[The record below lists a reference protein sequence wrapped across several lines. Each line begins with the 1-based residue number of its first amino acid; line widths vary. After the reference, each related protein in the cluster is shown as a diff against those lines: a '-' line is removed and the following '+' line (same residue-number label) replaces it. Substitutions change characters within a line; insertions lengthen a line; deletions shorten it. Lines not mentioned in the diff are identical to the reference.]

1 MSAIPFVF
9 TPETHTFM
17 TRDGPRLSVTQ
28 ILAKNGICD
37 FSFVDQETRLYS
49 MDRGS
54 KVHWLTELEDGGGL
68 NYRTVPKWLRGF
80 RKGWNTWKRRSSFQ
94 INSIE
99 ERFVSRFGFGGI
111 IDRTG
116 MFPPSVFMGWG
127 MSAVVDIKTGAIAD
141 WVAYQLAPYAV
152 WAAGDNPKRA
162 EYIRRIALRLKADG
176 SYTVREFP
184 CCSFRMDW
192 AQFMQWTRKANG

>member
-68 NYRTVPKWLRGF
+68 NYRTVPKWLRGY

-127 MSAVVDIKTGAIAD
+127 TSAVVDIKTGAVAD
-141 WVAYQLAPYAV
+141 WVAYQLAAYAV
-152 WAAGDNPKRA
+152 WAAGDNPAKA
-162 EYIRRIALRLKADG
+162 QYVRRIAVRLSEDG
-176 SYTVREFP
+176 SYYIREFP
-184 CCSFRMDW
+184 CCGFNVDW
-192 AQFMQWTRKANG
+192 AKFVHFLRRATG

>member
-17 TRDGPRLSVTQ
+17 TPDGPRLSVTQ

-99 ERFVSRFGFGGI
+99 ERFVSRFGYAGI

-116 MFPPSVFMGWG
+116 MFPPSVNDAGIAESG
-127 MSAVVDIKTGAIAD
+127 DKPLLDRIDLERAAVC
-141 WVAYQLAPYAV
+141 LP
-152 WAAGDNPKRA
+152 
-162 EYIRRIALRLKADG
+162 IRLCRHH
-176 SYTVREFP
+176 
-184 CCSFRMDW
+184 
-192 AQFMQWTRKANG
+192 

>member
-1 MSAIPFVF
+1 
-9 TPETHTFM
+9 
-17 TRDGPRLSVTQ
+17 
-28 ILAKNGICD
+28 
-37 FSFVDQETRLYS
+37 
-49 MDRGS
+49 
-54 KVHWLTELEDGGGL
+54 
-68 NYRTVPKWLRGF
+68 
-80 RKGWNTWKRRSSFQ
+80 
-94 INSIE
+94 
-99 ERFVSRFGFGGI
+99 
-111 IDRTG
+111 